1 MASTAEGAIVAA
13 ALHGGEAEAAASGNP
28 GCRLPGHLDLGSYFR
43 VFMGGQK
50 GEEMRMD
57 QGLDSCF
64 ADNLRKRNN
73 NNKTLQPLHSSA
85 CRGAFFSSCKTV
97 GEGRENNDRSTY
109 YTGSKTR
116 GYIKRIQSCFL
127 KVSCFVKLFSLF

>member
-109 YTGSKTR
+109 
-116 GYIKRIQSCFL
+116 
-127 KVSCFVKLFSLF
+127 